1 MGGHAVR
8 AVRGER
14 SAYRPVESALCRSSD
29 PVRVAAILLEHCNAR
44 KLYVADLDALL
55 GRAPQTAVTAA
66 LLAAMPELELWLDG
80 GFATREQAV
89 ERLAALGA
97 DATRVTPVYGS
108 ESLRSHDEIARC
120 FGEGARAILSLDLR
134 HGRPLDPASCWSD
147 ASLWPSKVIVMT
159 LDRVGAFAG
168 PDLDTLSEVR
178 ARAPH
183 VDVIGAGGIRNVD
196 DLVTVARAGA
206 HAWLVASAIHDLH
219 ISQAALRSFDPALST
234 AGRHGAIAETSPAA
248 APHACGNQEK

>member
-1 MGGHAVR
+1 MHVIPVIDVMGGHAVR

-29 PVRVAAILLEHCNAR
+29 PVRVAAILREHCNAR

-97 DATRVTPVYGS
+97 
-108 ESLRSHDEIARC
+108 
-120 FGEGARAILSLDLR
+120 
-134 HGRPLDPASCWSD
+134 
-147 ASLWPSKVIVMT
+147 
-159 LDRVGAFAG
+159 
-168 PDLDTLSEVR
+168 
-178 ARAPH
+178 
-183 VDVIGAGGIRNVD
+183 
-196 DLVTVARAGA
+196 
-206 HAWLVASAIHDLH
+206 
-219 ISQAALRSFDPALST
+219 
-234 AGRHGAIAETSPAA
+234 
-248 APHACGNQEK
+248 